1 MDNVS
6 LMHKFPRLFSLSL
19 DSDRTI
25 SQVGVW
31 NNNSCSWKLSWRR
44 NLFVLESSLADL
56 LLQVL
61 DNKRLIREGENT
73 IDKWLWRDVE
83 STDFSVKAAYNIL
96 LGEESKVIGDPFA
109 EFRTLKIVPTLQF
122 TAWRVLCNAIATKD
136 NLL

>member
-1 MDNVS
+1 
-6 LMHKFPRLFSLSL
+6 
-19 DSDRTI
+19 
-25 SQVGVW
+25 
-31 NNNSCSWKLSWRR
+31 
-44 NLFVLESSLADL
+44 
-56 LLQVL
+56 L